1 MENKI
6 GGQELLEV
14 REKYVKE
21 KGKPLPRAI
30 NYNSCYNIARNK
42 NDIKVK
48 EKYERKLKRNEKKT
62 MFCLPGNAIIKVN

>member
-1 MENKI
+1 MSYPIYK
-6 GGQELLEV
+6 QLLLKK
-14 REKYVKE
+14 REKKYRLTHKKLVS
-21 KGKPLPRAI
+21 R